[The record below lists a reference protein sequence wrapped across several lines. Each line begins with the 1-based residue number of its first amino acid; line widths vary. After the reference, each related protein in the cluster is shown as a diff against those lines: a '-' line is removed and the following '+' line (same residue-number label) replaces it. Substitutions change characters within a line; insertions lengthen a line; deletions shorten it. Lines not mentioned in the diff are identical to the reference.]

1 MAGMRSSSLLT
12 RCVALAAGAERGS
25 QAERADQAGPVLA
38 AGHGLL
44 APQIAQGRSWP
55 EVQPI
60 GTMPAAEIPPRLWLA
75 VD

>member
-12 RCVALAAGAERGS
+12 RCVALAAGAERRS
-25 QAERADQAGPVLA
+25 QAERAGQAGAVLA
-38 AGHGLL
+38 AGHALL
-44 APQIAQGRSWP
+44 TPQIAQVRSWA

-60 GTMPAAEIPPRLWLA
+60 GTMPEIPPRLWLA